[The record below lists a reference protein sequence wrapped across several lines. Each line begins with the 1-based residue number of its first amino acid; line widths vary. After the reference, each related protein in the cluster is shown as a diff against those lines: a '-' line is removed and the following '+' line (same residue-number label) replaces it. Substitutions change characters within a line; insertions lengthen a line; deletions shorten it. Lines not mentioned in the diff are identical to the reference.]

1 LWYFEKLK
9 KIVHTCGYYQQASDR
24 IRDGMEGANSLDE
37 NYITRSRYGIQ
48 QQGIPQYK
56 FHFMIT
62 NNKTYQQKI
71 KAKLKYRKEIV

>member
-1 LWYFEKLK
+1 
-9 KIVHTCGYYQQASDR
+9 
-24 IRDGMEGANSLDE
+24 MEGANSLDE

-48 QQGIPQYK
+48 QQGISQYK